1 MEQHKNKDSKTT
13 SDDKKHIVDYIIS
26 NIDSLVEDL
35 LKMVSWTVFY
45 MDWRVSLTSF
55 LPPDLVTTT
64 LYSPIG
70 LVSKRVT
77 K

>member
-26 NIDSLVEDL
+26 NIDSLVQYL

-45 MDWRVSLTSF
+45 MDWRVSLTSV
-55 LPPDLVTTT
+55 LPPDLVTTIH
-64 LYSPIG
+64 L
-70 LVSKRVT
+70 
-77 K
+77 